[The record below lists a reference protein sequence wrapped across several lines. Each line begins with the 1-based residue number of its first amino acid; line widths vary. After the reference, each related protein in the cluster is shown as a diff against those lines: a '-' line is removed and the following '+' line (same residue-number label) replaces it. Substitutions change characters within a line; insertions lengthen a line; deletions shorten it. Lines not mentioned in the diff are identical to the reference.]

1 MYTVSSLYKTKIAE
15 NDRTSKIIGTL
26 TLKNGKSYNLD
37 EGDFKL
43 SSIVINNQ
51 CVDNDEINLGSVYSS
66 QLQCEMLTSIDRFK
80 LYNAV
85 IELKFG
91 LLTDYIRNKWEY
103 VPLGKFT
110 ITEATKSYNV
120 TKITALD
127 RMIRFEKKLPKKFK
141 FYGSVY
147 GLLVNM
153 CKACKMELGQPKTDI
168 EKLTN
173 GNVQNVYI
181 NYNHKSMTYRDLV
194 SHTAQFLCGFAT
206 IDRHGKLVIKQFS
219 EFSIDTI
226 SDKLRSSVDVSD
238 RELQYQQLTC
248 TSKGEEW
255 IYNETLAENDEVLT
269 IDLGENDLLQFG
281 TLAER
286 RARFKAI
293 GDKITMLKYVPCDL
307 DYVGNPALDLGDR
320 LELLGGQLNDNRVY
334 TVITNSSWSF
344 RNKQKITGAGKSL
357 VGTTL
362 TKADKTANEYGM
374 GSNTTSNFLVC
385 ENKETYTITN
395 SEKVLHEIRFS
406 ADEPC
411 IVLMRTIVCVNS
423 SVECNI
429 TFGYDING
437 TTITDFIPTQKIQ
450 IGNNIIN
457 LLYPIEKEN
466 IKDEGKTNVVKLSIK
481 SDSATSISIL
491 PRYSKTILNGNA
503 IIEDE
508 SPEWEEPDYGQIDPF
523 EPSDDQ
529 YFNPDLPDYD
539 FDYPVCPFDPEYE
552 SCPENW
558 DDPECPFRPGELPG
572 GGFPN
577 PEDCPYYK
585 GGGGGDNP
593 GDDKKY
599 DPNAYDNGTTINI
612 DFTDWQ
618 SDGYT
623 FLNGGTIWVAT
634 TQIVGDFAVDHA
646 TMDIGRNSVIPV
658 NEWDKIEFPVDIEG
672 FNGVGDILWQPSTGS
687 SMGFTMIVE
696 FTIHRAHNGKTERA
710 WAPLQCLF
718 DGNPYEADF
727 DKMTDEWQDY
737 MDYALYINP
746 RFNTAKVRG
755 RFSPLKG
762 SEANTT
768 WIVPKYGVDYDDTV
782 LKRFP
787 QLRGGLLEGD
797 TYECHGIKYFVIQ
810 NVNKTWRENNMD
822 FYPEL
827 EKYTERFSVT
837 KYTYKK

>member
-1 MYTVSSLYKTKIAE
+1 MYTVSSLYKQKIAE
-15 NDRTSKIIGTL
+15 NDRTSKIVGTL
-26 TLKNGKSYNLD
+26 TLKNGKVYDLD

-66 QLQCEMLTSIDRFK
+66 QLQCEMLTTIDRFQ

-91 LLTDYIRNKWEY
+91 LLTDYIRDKWEY

-127 RMIRFEKKLPKKFK
+127 HMIKFEKKLPKKFK

-147 GLLVNM
+147 GLLVKM
-153 CKACKMELGQPKTDI
+153 CTACKMELGQPKADI

-173 GNVQNVYI
+173 GNIQDVYI
-181 NYNHKSMTYRDLV
+181 NYNHKSMTYRDLI

-206 IDRHGKLVIKQFS
+206 IDRHGKLVIRQFS
-219 EFSIDTI
+219 DFSVDSINDT
-226 SDKLRSSVDVSD
+226 LRSSVDVAD
-238 RELQYQQLTC
+238 RELQYRQVLC

-255 IYNETLAENDEVLT
+255 VFDETIGEDEEVLT

-281 TLAER
+281 TQADR
-286 RARFKAI
+286 KARFKAI

-374 GSNTTSNFLVC
+374 GSNTTSNFLIC
-385 ENKETYTITN
+385 ENKETYNITN
-395 SEKVLHEIRFS
+395 SDKVLHELLFS

-411 IVLMRTIVCVNS
+411 IVLMRTIICVNS
-423 SVECNI
+423 SVECNL
-429 TFGYDING
+429 TFGYEVNG
-437 TTITDFIPTQKIQ
+437 TTINDFIPVQKVQ

-466 IKDEGKTNVVKLSIK
+466 IKDEGKTNVVRLSVK
-481 SDSATSISIL
+481 SDNGTNISIL

-508 SPEWEEPDYGQIDPF
+508 SPEWEEPDYDEINPFDPN
-523 EPSDDQ
+523 DDP
-529 YFNPDLPDYD
+529 YFDPDLPDYD
-539 FDYPVCPFDPEYE
+539 FDYPVCPYDPEFE
-552 SCPENW
+552 GCPENW
-558 DDPECPFRPGELPG
+558 DNPDCPFNGELPNG
-572 GGFPN
+572 D
-577 PEDCPYYK
+577 ECPYNF
-585 GGGGGDNP
+585 GGGDEP
-593 GDDKKY
+593 PIGGDEY
-599 DPNAYDNGTTINI
+599 DPNAYDDGTTINI
-612 DFTDWQ
+612 DFTNFY
-618 SDGYT
+618 SDGWT
-623 FLNGGTIWVAT
+623 FLNGATIWVAPT
-634 TQIVGDFAVDHA
+634 YNVGDFATVHPS
-646 TMDIGRNSVIPV
+646 MNCGQNSWIPV
-658 NEWDKIEFPVDIEG
+658 NEWDKIEFPVDIAG
-672 FNGVGDILWQPSTGS
+672 FNGVGDILWQPSTES
-687 SMGFTMIVE
+687 SMGFAMIVE
-696 FTIHRAHNGKTERA
+696 FTIHRANDGATQTA
-710 WAPLQCLF
+710 YAPLQCLF
-718 DGNPYEADF
+718 DGNPYEADY
-727 DKMTDEWQDY
+727 DKMTDEWNEYIDY
-737 MDYALYINP
+737 KYYINP
-746 RFNTAKVRG
+746 RFNTAKVRNK
-755 RFSPLKG
+755 FSPLKG
-762 SEANTT
+762 SESNTT
-768 WIVPKYGVDYDDTV
+768 WIIPKYGVDYDASILV
-782 LKRFP
+782 NQPEF
-787 QLRGGLLEGD
+787 RGGLLEGD
-797 TYECHGIKYFVIQ
+797 TWECHGVKYFIIQ
-810 NVNKTWRENNMD
+810 NVDPSWRDDNID

-837 KYTYKK
+837 KYTYQK